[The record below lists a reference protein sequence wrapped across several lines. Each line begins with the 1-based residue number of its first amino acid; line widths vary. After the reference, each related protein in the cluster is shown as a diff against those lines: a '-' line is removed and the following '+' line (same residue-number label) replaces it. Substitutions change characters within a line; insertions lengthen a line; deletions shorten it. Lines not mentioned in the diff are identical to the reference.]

1 MPRSM
6 FIDLLWHKRL
16 TPSNI
21 ISGFKGAGIY
31 TLDREKFPIE
41 RLDARLLRRYTNW
54 VEMGK
59 PSDKF
64 KEASQ
69 SVETPQRLKPTP
81 ERNDIAIENS
91 FQLQELPVNSTPITN
106 VSITNNEI
114 IWPQIFFFFFF

>member
-1 MPRSM
+1 
-6 FIDLLWHKRL
+6 
-16 TPSNI
+16 
-21 ISGFKGAGIY
+21 
-31 TLDREKFPIE
+31 
-41 RLDARLLRRYTNW
+41 
-54 VEMGK
+54 MGK

-81 ERNDIAIENS
+81 ERNDIATENS

-114 IWPQIFFFFFF
+114 IWPQIHQPQNLYLQLPPC